1 MALYKFC
8 IVLYCIVTL
17 PNVHPFERK
26 KFTDTRSVRRH
37 DPVVF
42 CLQVGFS
49 DPLSFLQ
56 RLTEDLEYA
65 DCLDCR
71 AVSRGA
77 VISRSVRRHGPVVA
91 CLQVGFSEPL
101 SFLQRLTEDLEYADC
116 LDAAAALD
124 GDDSCLRLAYVLAFA
139 VSGYAST
146 TDRLARPF
154 NPLLG
159 ETFDCDRTADLG
171 WRSIAEKVRL
181 RVIISTLSY
190 ASC

>member
-1 MALYKFC
+1 
-8 IVLYCIVTL
+8 
-17 PNVHPFERK
+17 
-26 KFTDTRSVRRH
+26 
-37 DPVVF
+37 
-42 CLQVGFS
+42 
-49 DPLSFLQ
+49 
-56 RLTEDLEYA
+56 
-65 DCLDCR
+65 
-71 AVSRGA
+71 
-77 VISRSVRRHGPVVA
+77 
-91 CLQVGFSEPL
+91 VGFSEPL

-190 ASC
+190 ASCWENHFCCIRALES